1 MTENWT
7 IRAARADD
15 HAGIVAIWERSVRA
29 THDFLTVSDIDF
41 YRPLL
46 TQALGIAELEVWI
59 LAGAA
64 DVPVGFMLLADNRIE
79 GLFLDPDIRRNG
91 GGRLLVAHAQALHE
105 GELRLDVNEQN
116 AQARGFYERLGFVV
130 EGRSEL
136 DGTGRPYPLLHMVRR
151 C

>member
-15 HAGIVAIWERSVRA
+15 HAAIIAIWERSVRA
-29 THDFLTVSDIDF
+29 THDFLAGSDIDS

-46 TQALGIAELEVWI
+46 TQALCIDELEVWV
-59 LAGAA
+59 LAGTA
-64 DVPVGFMLLADNRIE
+64 DVPVGFMLRAEDRIE
-79 GLFLDPDIRRNG
+79 GLFLDPDSRGNG
-91 GGRLLVAHAQALHE
+91 GGRLLVSHAQALHE

-116 AQARGFYERLGFVV
+116 AQARGFYERLGFIV

-151 C
+151 R